1 MNDSDDRMTDTFR
14 PYTWIGVRDHGAG
27 TRPGGARLGQ
37 VDRRQFLRGLAATGA
52 LAGSGGML
60 AACSSGGSTSPG
72 SSGSPS
78 PAGAPRRGGDLK
90 VGLTGGSGSDTLDP
104 HKGLT
109 YLDTA
114 RAQGLYQP
122 LLQLN
127 TKAQTEFVLA
137 EDISPHGSTSQW
149 VIRLRPGIT
158 FHDGKPLTAD
168 DVIFTLRRIITGKLT
183 GATPL
188 GPIDVKGLKAL
199 DKHTVL
205 VPMTS
210 PYGSFLDQLA
220 YWYYLYIV
228 PVGFDPKTPTAPGP
242 FKYQSFTPGQRS
254 VFVRNPGY
262 WKSGLPYV
270 ASVTIIDFSDSA
282 SLQNALTTGVIHGA
296 GALEGPQIT
305 ALNSSPGVKTVVSHT
320 GAITPF
326 TMRVDQAPFNDVRVR
341 QAMRLLVDRPQLINS
356 ALNGDATVGYD
367 VFSPYDP
374 NYDASLRRTQDIAQ
388 AKHLLKQAG
397 QQNLTVQLVTS
408 AVATGTV
415 AMATVLQQQAKAAGV
430 TVSLK
435 TVDPTT
441 FFGPNYLH
449 WTFSQDFYN
458 YSPYL
463 AQVAQSML
471 PTSPFNETH
480 WHLPKYISLYHQ
492 ANATANAATRK
503 QIEHEM
509 QLIDFNEGG
518 YIIPAFIDALDAYST
533 KIAGYSPAR
542 VGQPLSDFD
551 FEHYWFV

>member
-1 MNDSDDRMTDTFR
+1 MHEREYDDRPDAT
-14 PYTWIGVRDHGAG
+14 IESRD
-27 TRPGGARLGQ
+27 PLG
-37 VDRRQFLRGLAATGA
+37 RRQFLRGLAATGA
-52 LAGSGGML
+52 LAGTGGFL
-60 AACSSGGSTSPG
+60 AACSSGGGSTGSSTSPT
-72 SSGSPS
+72 
-78 PAGAPRRGGDLK
+78 ANGAPSRGGDLK

-114 RAQGLYQP
+114 RAQSLFQP

-127 TKAQTEFVLA
+127 TQAQAEFVLA
-137 EDISPHGSTSQW
+137 EDISPHGSTSEW
-149 VIRLRPGIT
+149 IIKVRKGIT

-183 GATPL
+183 GSTPL
-188 GPIDVKGLKAL
+188 GPIDVKGLKAI
-199 DKHTVL
+199 DKHTVK

-228 PVGFDPKTPTAPGP
+228 PVGFDPKNPNGTGP
-242 FKYQSFTPGQRS
+242 FKYKSFTPGQQS
-254 VFVRNPGY
+254 VFVKNPSY
-262 WKSGLPYV
+262 WKAGLPYV
-270 ASVTIIDFSDSA
+270 DTLTIIDFSDSA
-282 SLQNALTTGVIHGA
+282 SLQNALSTGVIHGA

-305 ALNSSPGVKTVVSHT
+305 ALKANPDIRTVVSHT

-326 TMRVDQAPFNDVRVR
+326 TMRVDQPPFNDVRVR
-341 QAMRLLVDRPQLINS
+341 QAMRLLVNRPQLITS
-356 ALNGDATVGYD
+356 ALNGYATVGSD
-367 VFSPYDP
+367 VSSPYDP
-374 NYDASLRRTQDIAQ
+374 NYDTSLHRHLDIAQ

-397 QQNLTVQLVTS
+397 QENLTVQLVTS
-408 AVATGTV
+408 PVATGTV
-415 AMATVLQQQAKAAGV
+415 SMATVLQQQAKLAGV
-430 TVSLK
+430 TINLK

-441 FFGPNYLH
+441 FFGPNYLR

-463 AQVAQSML
+463 AQVAQSLL

-480 WHLPKYISLYHQ
+480 WHLPKSISLYHQ
-492 ANATANAATRK
+492 ANATANASTRK

-509 QLIDFNEGG
+509 QQIDFNEGG

-533 KIAGYSPAR
+533 KITGYSAAK

-551 FEHYWFV
+551 FEHYSFA

>member
-1 MNDSDDRMTDTFR
+1 M
-14 PYTWIGVRDHGAG
+14 
-27 TRPGGARLGQ
+27 
-37 VDRRQFLRGLAATGA
+37 
-52 LAGSGGML
+52 
-60 AACSSGGSTSPG
+60 
-72 SSGSPS
+72 
-78 PAGAPRRGGDLK
+78 
-90 VGLTGGSGSDTLDP
+90 GLTGGSGTDTLDP

-114 RAQGLYQP
+114 RAQALYQP

-137 EDISPHGSTSQW
+137 EEISPHGSTSQW

-168 DVIFTLRRIITGKLT
+168 DVIFTLRRILTQKLT

-188 GPIDVKGLKAL
+188 GPVDMKGLKAL
-199 DKHTVL
+199 DKRTVL

-220 YWYYLYIV
+220 YWYYLYVV
-228 PVGFDPKTPTAPGP
+228 PAGFNPKQPNGTGP

-254 VFVRNPGY
+254 VFVRNGSY

-270 ASVTIIDFSDSA
+270 DTLTVIDFSDSA

-305 ALNSSPGVKTVVSHT
+305 ALKSTPGVLTVVSHT

-341 QAMRLLVDRPQLINS
+341 QVMRLLVDRPQLINS
-356 ALNGDATVGYD
+356 ALSGYATVGAD
-367 VFSPYDP
+367 VSSPFDP
-374 NYDASLRRTQDIAQ
+374 NYESSLHRTQDIAQ

-408 AVATGTV
+408 PVATGTV
-415 AMATVLQQQAKAAGV
+415 AMATVLQQQAKAAGI
-430 TVSLK
+430 TINLK
-435 TVDPTT
+435 QVDPTT
-441 FFGPNYLH
+441 FFGPNYLS

-463 AQVAQSML
+463 AQVAQSLL

-509 QLIDFNEGG
+509 QQIDFNEGG

-533 KIAGYSPAR
+533 KITGYSPAR

-551 FEHYWFV
+551 FEHYSFV

>member
-1 MNDSDDRMTDTFR
+1 M
-14 PYTWIGVRDHGAG
+14 
-27 TRPGGARLGQ
+27 
-37 VDRRQFLRGLAATGA
+37 
-52 LAGSGGML
+52 
-60 AACSSGGSTSPG
+60 
-72 SSGSPS
+72 
-78 PAGAPRRGGDLK
+78 
-90 VGLTGGSGSDTLDP
+90 GLTGGSGSDTLDP

-114 RAQGLYQP
+114 RAQSLYQP

-127 TKAQTEFVLA
+127 TRAQSEFVLA
-137 EDISPHGSTSQW
+137 EEISPHGLTSEW

-168 DVIFTLRRIITGKLT
+168 DVIFTLNRLITGKLT
-183 GATPL
+183 GANSL
-188 GPIDVKGLKAL
+188 GPIDVKGLKKL
-199 DKHTVL
+199 DKLTVQ

-228 PVGFDPKTPTAPGP
+228 PVGFNPAKPNGTGA

-254 VFVRNPGY
+254 VFVKNPNY

-270 ASVTIIDFSDSA
+270 NSVTIIDFSDST

-296 GALEGPQIT
+296 GALEGPQIA
-305 ALNSSPGVKTVVSHT
+305 ALKSAGGVTTVTSRT

-326 TMRVDQAPFNDVRVR
+326 TMRVDQAPFNDVNVR
-341 QAMRLLVDRPQLINS
+341 QAMRLLVGRPQLIDS
-356 ALNGDATVGYD
+356 ALDGYANAGSD

-374 NYDASLRRTQDIAQ
+374 NFDTSLHRVQDIAQ
-388 AKHLLKQAG
+388 AKSLLKKAG
-397 QQNLTVQLVTS
+397 HENLTVQLVTS
-408 AVATGTV
+408 PVATGTV
-415 AMATVLQQQAKAAGV
+415 AMSTVLQQQARAAGV
-430 TVSLK
+430 TINLK
-435 TVDPTT
+435 QVDPTT

-480 WHLPKYISLYHQ
+480 WSLPHYIDLYKQ
-492 ANATANAATRK
+492 ANATANTETRK
-503 QIEHEM
+503 AIEHEM
-509 QLIDFNEGG
+509 QMIDFTQGG

-533 KIAGYSPAR
+533 KITGYSAAR

-551 FEHYWFV
+551 FEHFSFT

>member
-1 MNDSDDRMTDTFR
+1 MSDIPHHEPSNTDGLGSLGR
-14 PYTWIGVRDHGAG
+14 RD
-27 TRPGGARLGQ
+27 
-37 VDRRQFLRGLAATGA
+37 FLRGLATTGA
-52 LAGSGGML
+52 LVGTGGVL
-60 AACSSGGSTSPG
+60 AACGGSSSSGAGTSTSPAAA
-72 SSGSPS
+72 SK
-78 PAGAPRRGGDLK
+78 AKAGGDLK
-90 VGLTGGSGSDTLDP
+90 VGLTGGSGADTLDP

-114 RAQGLYQP
+114 RAQCLYQP

-127 TKAQTEFVLA
+127 TAAQTEFVLA
-137 EDISPHGSTSQW
+137 EDISPHGSTAEW
-149 VIRLRPGIT
+149 VISLRRGVT

-168 DVIFTLRRIITGKLT
+168 DVIFTLRRILSEKLT
-183 GATPL
+183 GSTPL
-188 GPIDVKGLKAL
+188 GPVDAKGLKAL

-210 PYGSFLDQLA
+210 PYGSFVDQLA

-228 PVGFDPKTPTAPGP
+228 PTGFNPKQPNGTGP

-254 VFVRNPGY
+254 VFVKNPTY

-270 ASVTIIDFSDSA
+270 NSITIIDFSDSA
-282 SLQNALTTGVIHGA
+282 SLQNALTTGVIQGA
-296 GALEGPQIT
+296 GALEGPQMAVLKT
-305 ALNSSPGVKTVVSHT
+305 TSGVQTVVSRT

-326 TMRVDQAPFNDVRVR
+326 TMRVDQAPFSDVNVR

-356 ALNGDATVGYD
+356 ALNGDATVGSD

-374 NYDASLRRTQDIAQ
+374 DFDSALHRSQDISQ
-388 AKHLLKQAG
+388 AKFLLKKAG
-397 QQNLTVQLVTS
+397 QENLAVQLVTS

-430 TVSLK
+430 TINLK
-435 TVDPTT
+435 TVDPAT

-480 WHLPKYISLYHQ
+480 MSQAHYGSLYHQ
-492 ANATANAATRK
+492 ANVTADPAVRK
-503 QIEHEM
+503 QIKQEM

-533 KIAGYSPAR
+533 KITGYSAAK

-551 FEHYWFV
+551 FEHFSFV

>member
-1 MNDSDDRMTDTFR
+1 MNENDHPGWRGEPGERTD
-14 PYTWIGVRDHGAG
+14 P
-27 TRPGGARLGQ
+27 PG
-37 VDRRQFLRGLAATGA
+37 RRQFLRGLAGTGV
-52 LAGSGGML
+52 LAGAGSLL
-60 AACSSGGSTSPG
+60 AACSSG
-72 SSGSPS
+72 S
-78 PAGAPRRGGDLK
+78 PAPSASGPATSAPRRGGALK

-114 RAQGLYQP
+114 RAQSLYQP

-127 TKAQTEFVLA
+127 TRAQTEFVLA
-137 EDISPHGSTSQW
+137 EEISPRGSTSQW
-149 VIRLRPGIT
+149 VIRLRSGIT

-168 DVIFTLRRIITGKLT
+168 DVIFTLSRIKNQKLT
-183 GATPL
+183 GSTPL
-188 GPIDVKGLKAL
+188 GPVDVKGLKKL

-220 YWYYLYIV
+220 YWYYLYVV
-228 PVGFDPKTPTAPGP
+228 PTGFNPNKPNGTGP

-254 VFVRNPGY
+254 VFVGNPNY
-262 WKSGLPYV
+262 WKPGLPYV
-270 ASVTIIDFSDSA
+270 DTLTIIDFSDSA

-296 GALEGPQIT
+296 GALEGAQIA
-305 ALNSSPGVKTVVSHT
+305 ALKSTGGVRTVTSHT

-326 TMRVDQAPFNDVRVR
+326 TMRVDQAPFTDVNVR
-341 QAMRLLVDRPQLINS
+341 QAMRLLVNRPQLIAS
-356 ALNGDATVGYD
+356 ALDGFATVGAD
-367 VFSPYDP
+367 VSSPYDP
-374 NYDASLRRTQDIAQ
+374 NYDTSLRRSQDIQQ
-388 AKHLLKQAG
+388 AKSLLKKAG
-397 QQNLTVQLVTS
+397 QENLAVQLVTS
-408 AVATGTV
+408 PVATGTV
-415 AMATVLQQQAKAAGV
+415 AMATVLQQQAQAAGV
-430 TVSLK
+430 TINLK
-435 TVDPTT
+435 QVDPTT

-463 AQVAQSML
+463 AQVAQSLL

-480 WHLPKYISLYHQ
+480 WHLPHYIDLYHQ
-492 ANATANAATRK
+492 ANATADPAVRK
-503 QIEHEM
+503 QIERDM

-533 KIAGYSPAR
+533 KITGYSPAR

-551 FEHYWFV
+551 FEHFSFV

>member
-1 MNDSDDRMTDTFR
+1 MSDIHHHDLSDRPEQRWDSLGR
-14 PYTWIGVRDHGAG
+14 RD
-27 TRPGGARLGQ
+27 
-37 VDRRQFLRGLAATGA
+37 FLRGLAITGA
-52 LAGSGGML
+52 AAGTGGVL
-60 AACSSGGSTSPG
+60 AACGGSGSSSSGTTPT
-72 SSGSPS
+72 PK
-78 PAGAPRRGGDLK
+78 AGGKPKRGGALK

-114 RAQGLYQP
+114 RAQSLYQP
-122 LLQLN
+122 LLQL
-127 TKAQTEFVLA
+127 TTAAQTEFVLA
-137 EDISPHGSTSQW
+137 EEISPHGSTSEW

-158 FHDGKPLTAD
+158 FHDGKPLTSQ
-168 DVIFTLRRIITGKLT
+168 DVIFTLQRILNKKAPLT

-188 GPIDVKGLKAL
+188 GPVDVTGLKAL
-199 DKHTVL
+199 DSRTVL

-210 PYGSFLDQLA
+210 PYGSFVDQLA

-228 PVGFDPKTPTAPGP
+228 PVGFNPKQPNGTGP

-254 VFVRNPGY
+254 VFVRNPNY
-262 WKSGLPYV
+262 WRSGLPYV
-270 ASVTIIDFSDSA
+270 DSVTIIDFSDSA
-282 SLQNALTTGVIHGA
+282 SMQNALTTGVIHGA

-305 ALNSSPGVKTVVSHT
+305 VLKSSPSVRTVASHT

-341 QAMRLLVDRPQLINS
+341 QAMRLLVNRPQLINS
-356 ALNGDATVGYD
+356 ALNGFATVGAD
-367 VFSPYDP
+367 VSSPFDP
-374 NYDASLRRTQDIAQ
+374 NYDTSLHRQQDIGQ

-397 QQNLTVQLVTS
+397 QTNLTVQLVTS
-408 AVATGTV
+408 PVATGTV

-430 TVSLK
+430 TINLK
-435 TVDPTT
+435 TVDPST

-463 AQVAQSML
+463 AQVAQSLL

-480 WHLPKYISLYHQ
+480 WHLPKYVSLYHQ
-492 ANATANAATRK
+492 ANATANASTRK

-509 QLIDFNEGG
+509 QMIDFNEGG

-533 KIAGYSPAR
+533 KITGYSAAR

-551 FEHYWFV
+551 FEHFSFV

>member
-1 MNDSDDRMTDTFR
+1 MDRSDE
-14 PYTWIGVRDHGAG
+14 A
-27 TRPGGARLGQ
+27 ASRLG
-37 VDRRQFLRGLAATGA
+37 RRQFLQGVAAAGA
-52 LAGSGGML
+52 LAGVGGL
-60 AACSSGGSTSPG
+60 AAGCGGSSTPAAG
-72 SSGSPS
+72 SSPTASAS
-78 PAGAPRRGGDLK
+78 KRRGGNLK

-114 RAQGLYQP
+114 RAQSLYQP
-122 LLQLN
+122 LLQL
-127 TKAQTEFVLA
+127 TTTAQTEFVLA
-137 EDISPHGSTSQW
+137 EEISPHGSTSEW

-168 DVIFTLRRIITGKLT
+168 DVIFTLTRIVKNKLT
-183 GATPL
+183 GSTPL
-188 GPIDVKGLKAL
+188 GPVDVNGLKAM

-220 YWYYLYIV
+220 YWYYLYVV
-228 PVGFDPKTPTAPGP
+228 PTGFNPKQPNGTGP

-254 VFVRNPGY
+254 VFTKNPSY

-270 ASVTIIDFSDSA
+270 DTLTIIDFSDSA
-282 SLQNALTTGVIHGA
+282 SLQNALVTGVIHGA

-305 ALNSSPGVKTVVSHT
+305 ELKSNSGVHTIVSHT

-326 TMRVDQAPFNDVRVR
+326 TMRVDQAPFNNVNVR
-341 QAMRLLVDRPQLINS
+341 QAMRLLVGRPQLIDS
-356 ALNGDATVGYD
+356 ALSGNGVTASD

-374 NYDASLRRTQDIAQ
+374 NFDRSLHRVADIAQ
-388 AKHLLKQAG
+388 AKSLLKKAG
-397 QQNLTVQLVTS
+397 QENLTVQLVTS

-415 AMATVLQQQAKAAGV
+415 SMATVLQQQAKAAGV
-430 TVSLK
+430 TINLK
-435 TVDPTT
+435 TVEPTT

-480 WHLPKYISLYHQ
+480 WNQPHYIDLYKQ
-492 ANATANAATRK
+492 ANATANEATRQ

-509 QLIDFNEGG
+509 QMIDFNEGG

-533 KIAGYSPAR
+533 KITGYSAAR

-551 FEHYWFV
+551 FEHFSFT

>member
-1 MNDSDDRMTDTFR
+1 MHEREYDDRLDQSQEQPDPM
-14 PYTWIGVRDHGAG
+14 G
-27 TRPGGARLGQ
+27 
-37 VDRRQFLRGLAATGA
+37 RRQFLRGLAATGA
-52 LAGSGGML
+52 LAGTGGFL
-60 AACSSGGSTSPG
+60 AACSSGGGGSTGSTSTPK
-72 SSGSPS
+72 
-78 PAGAPRRGGDLK
+78 ANGAPRGGGNLK

-114 RAQGLYQP
+114 RAQSLYQP

-127 TKAQTEFVLA
+127 TAAQAEFVLA
-137 EDISPHGSTSQW
+137 EEISPHGSTSEWIIKVRQ
-149 VIRLRPGIT
+149 GIT

-168 DVIFTLRRIITGKLT
+168 DVIFTLRRIITGKLV
-183 GATPL
+183 GSTPL
-188 GPIDVKGLKAL
+188 GPIDVKNLKAL
-199 DKHTVL
+199 DKHTVK

-228 PVGFDPKTPTAPGP
+228 PVGFDPKTPNGTGP
-242 FKYQSFTPGQRS
+242 FKYKSFTPGQQS
-254 VFVRNPGY
+254 VFVKNPDY
-262 WKSGLPYV
+262 WKAGLPFV
-270 ASVTIIDFSDSA
+270 DTLTIIDFSDSA
-282 SLQNALTTGVIHGA
+282 SLQNALSTGVIHGA

-305 ALNSSPGVKTVVSHT
+305 ALKSSPGIRTVVSHT

-341 QAMRLLVDRPQLINS
+341 QAMRLLVNRPQLITS
-356 ALNGDATVGYD
+356 ALNGYATAGSD
-367 VFSPYDP
+367 VSSPFDP
-374 NYDASLRRTQDIAQ
+374 NYDTSLHRTLDIAQ

-397 QQNLTVQLVTS
+397 QENLTVQLVTS
-408 AVATGTV
+408 PVATGTV
-415 AMATVLQQQAKAAGV
+415 AMATVLQQQAKLAGV
-430 TVSLK
+430 TINLK

-463 AQVAQSML
+463 AQVAQSLL

-480 WHLPKYISLYHQ
+480 WHQPKYIKLYHQ
-492 ANATANAATRK
+492 ANATANASTRK

-509 QLIDFNEGG
+509 QQIDFNEGG

-533 KIAGYSPAR
+533 KITGYSAAK

-551 FEHYWFV
+551 FEHYSFA

>member
-1 MNDSDDRMTDTFR
+1 MERS
-14 PYTWIGVRDHGAG
+14 DHGESGNA
-27 TRPGGARLGQ
+27 L
-37 VDRRQFLRGLAATGA
+37 DRRQFLRGLAATGA
-52 LAGSGGML
+52 IAGTGSLL
-60 AACSSGGSTSPG
+60 AACSSSGTSPAAA
-72 SSGSPS
+72 S
-78 PAGAPRRGGDLK
+78 PASTAKRKGGALK

-114 RAQGLYQP
+114 RAQSLYQP

-127 TKAQTEFVLA
+127 TKAQTEFILA
-137 EDISPHGSTSQW
+137 EDISPHGSTSNW
-149 VIRLRPGIT
+149 VITLRKGIT

-168 DVIFTLRRIITGKLT
+168 DVIFTLQRIINGKLT
-183 GATPL
+183 GSTPL

-199 DKHTVL
+199 DTHTVQ

-228 PVGFDPKTPTAPGP
+228 PTGFDPSKPNGTGP

-254 VFVRNPGY
+254 VFVKNPNY
-262 WKSGLPYV
+262 WRSGLPYV
-270 ASVTIIDFSDSA
+270 DSVTIIDFSDSA
-282 SLQNALTTGVIHGA
+282 SLQNALVTGVIHGA
-296 GALEGPQIT
+296 GALEGPQMA
-305 ALNSSPGVKTVVSHT
+305 ALASSTNLRTVKSKT

-326 TMRVDQAPFNDVRVR
+326 TMRVDQAPFNDVNVR
-341 QAMRLLVDRPQLINS
+341 QAMRLLVDRQQLINS
-356 ALNGDATVGYD
+356 ALDGNGVVGYD
-367 VFSPYDP
+367 VSSPYDP
-374 NYDASLRRTQDIAQ
+374 NYDTSLRREQDIAQ
-388 AKHLLKQAG
+388 AKSLLKKAG
-397 QQNLTVQLVTS
+397 QENLTVQLVTS
-408 AVATGTV
+408 PVATGTV

-430 TVSLK
+430 TINLK

-463 AQVAQSML
+463 AQVAQSLL

-480 WHLPKYISLYHQ
+480 WGLPHYVDLYKQ
-492 ANATANAATRK
+492 ANATADAAMRK
-503 QIEHEM
+503 EIEHEM
-509 QLIDFNEGG
+509 QMIDFTQGG

-533 KIAGYSPAR
+533 KITGYEAAR
-542 VGQPLSDFD
+542 VGQPLSDFN
-551 FEHYWFV
+551 FEQFSFS

>member
-1 MNDSDDRMTDTFR
+1 MDEHEYGDRPDRT
-14 PYTWIGVRDHGAG
+14 PESRD
-27 TRPGGARLGQ
+27 PLG
-37 VDRRQFLRGLAATGA
+37 RRQFLRGLAATGA
-52 LAGSGGML
+52 LAGSSGFL
-60 AACSSGGSTSPG
+60 AACSSGGGSTGPSSSPTG
-72 SSGSPS
+72 N
-78 PAGAPRRGGDLK
+78 GAPRRGGNLK

-114 RAQGLYQP
+114 RAQSLYQP

-127 TKAQTEFVLA
+127 TQAQTEFVLA
-137 EDISPHGSTSQW
+137 EDISPHGSTSEW
-149 VIRLRPGIT
+149 IIKLRPGIT

-188 GPIDVKGLKAL
+188 GPIDVKNLKAL
-199 DKHTVL
+199 DKHTVK

-228 PVGFDPKTPTAPGP
+228 PVGFDPKTPNGTGA
-242 FKYQSFTPGQRS
+242 FKYKSFTPGQQS
-254 VFVRNPGY
+254 VFVKNPDY
-262 WKSGLPYV
+262 WKAGLPYV
-270 ASVTIIDFSDSA
+270 DTLTIIDFSDSA

-305 ALNSSPGVKTVVSHT
+305 ALKSTPGVRTVVSHT

-326 TMRVDQAPFNDVRVR
+326 TMRVDQAPFNDVRIR
-341 QAMRLLVDRPQLINS
+341 QAMRLLVNRPQLITS
-356 ALNGDATVGYD
+356 ALNGYGTPGSD
-367 VFSPYDP
+367 VSSPYDP
-374 NYDASLRRTQDIAQ
+374 NYDTSLHRELDIAQ

-397 QQNLTVQLVTS
+397 QENLTVQLVTS
-408 AVATGTV
+408 PVATGTV
-415 AMATVLQQQAKAAGV
+415 AMATVLQQQAKLAGV
-430 TVSLK
+430 TINLK

-449 WTFSQDFYN
+449 WAFSQDFYN

-463 AQVAQSML
+463 AQVAQSLL

-480 WHLPKYISLYHQ
+480 WHLPKSIKLYHQ
-492 ANATANAATRK
+492 ANATADAATRK

-509 QLIDFNEGG
+509 QQIDFNEGG

-533 KIAGYSPAR
+533 KITGYSAAK

-551 FEHYWFV
+551 FEHYSFS